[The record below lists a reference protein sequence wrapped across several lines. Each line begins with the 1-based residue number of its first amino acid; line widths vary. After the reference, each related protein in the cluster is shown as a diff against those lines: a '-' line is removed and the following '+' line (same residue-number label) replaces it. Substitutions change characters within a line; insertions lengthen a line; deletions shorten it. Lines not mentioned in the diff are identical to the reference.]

1 MYGWASW
8 PSCLPGPPS
17 CWKKLNKKIRC
28 FAFSAK
34 AVSKVANKF
43 YKICVCSIFQA
54 YYIYRSGQCNTLT
67 DLKLDIDYVHLLS
80 DLHLDWCRAFL
91 LCIWKQASSIWFSF
105 LTFPAFLTSQ
115 INSLKSALVFIRSVQ
130 CNTLADLPLFSSFFC
145 RPLKVLPSDGRT
157 YRSRC

>member
-1 MYGWASW
+1 M
-8 PSCLPGPPS
+8 GPIEKNVWLGLMAQLFAWTS
-17 CWKKLNKKIRC
+17 ILLEEIKQKIRC

-80 DLHLDWCRAFL
+80 DLHLD
-91 LCIWKQASSIWFSF
+91 
-105 LTFPAFLTSQ
+105 
-115 INSLKSALVFIRSVQ
+115 
-130 CNTLADLPLFSSFFC
+130 
-145 RPLKVLPSDGRT
+145 
-157 YRSRC
+157 